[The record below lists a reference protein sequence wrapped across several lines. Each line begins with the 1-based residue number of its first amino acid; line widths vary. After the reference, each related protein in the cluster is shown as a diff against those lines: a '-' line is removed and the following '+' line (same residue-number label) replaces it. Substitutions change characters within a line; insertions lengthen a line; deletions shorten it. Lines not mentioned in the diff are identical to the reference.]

1 MIELELAS
9 LYSGTSNFQA
19 WSYWHQWPVATWQP
33 PTWLAKFWG
42 LVGWSLTSLFSTNT
56 AISETINFGGSKKG
70 AG

>member
-42 LVGWSLTSLFSTNT
+42 LVGWSL
-56 AISETINFGGSKKG
+56 
-70 AG
+70 